1 MLHSIYNDIL
11 TVEIAE
17 KGAELRSIKS
27 KKDECEY
34 LWQGD
39 AKYWE
44 DRSPIMF
51 PICSSVF
58 EGKYNAGGKEY
69 ELGLHGFAQ
78 YCTFSASK
86 TSDSEISLTLTS
98 SDETRKVYPF
108 DFSLEIIYSLSGNA
122 LTATANIKNTGSE
135 TMHATFGAH
144 PGFNVPLDGKSEFE
158 SYYIEFSEPSVPS
171 QIVLS
176 PKCAVTGELKPL
188 AFENKKI
195 LRLRHDLFIPD
206 GIFMSGMPKSLTLR
220 SDTDSCS
227 VTVKYDDMDYLG
239 IWQEYGADTP
249 FICIEPWCAP
259 PTNDGKTREDIETKK
274 GLFHIAAGDTRSVS
288 YSIELN

>member
-1 MLHSIYNDIL
+1 MTHSISNDIF

-17 KGAELRSIKS
+17 KGAELRSIKRN
-27 KKDECEY
+27 DDACEY

-44 DRSPIMF
+44 DRSPILF

-78 YCTFSASK
+78 YSSFSAK
-86 TSDSEISLTLTS
+86 RISDTEMSFTLAS
-98 SDETRKVYPF
+98 SDETKKVYPF
-108 DFSLEIIYSLSGNA
+108 DFVLEIIYKLSANA
-122 LTATANIKNTGSE
+122 LTVTANINNTGAK
-135 TMHATFGAH
+135 TMYATFGAH
-144 PGFNVPLDGKSEFE
+144 PGFNLPLDGKSEFE
-158 SYYIEFSEPSVPS
+158 SYYVEFSAPSAPK

-176 PKCAVTGELKPL
+176 PECTVTDEIKFLEL
-188 AFENKKI
+188 EEKKI

-206 GIFMSGMPKSLTLR
+206 GIFMSEMPKALTLR
-220 SDTDSCS
+220 SDSDTHS

-274 GLFHIAAGDTRSVS
+274 GLFHIAANDTRTVS
-288 YSIELN
+288 YSIEFN

>member
-1 MLHSIYNDIL
+1 MIHTISNDIL
-11 TVEIAE
+11 TVEISE
-17 KGAELRSIKS
+17 KGAELWSVKR
-27 KKDECEY
+27 KDNDCEY
-34 LWQGD
+34 LWQGN

-58 EGKYNAGGKEY
+58 EGRYRAGGKEY

-78 YCTFSASK
+78 YCIFSASK
-86 TSDSEISLTLTS
+86 ISDSEISFTLTS
-98 SDETRKVYPF
+98 SDETRKIYPF
-108 DFSLEIIYSLSGNA
+108 DFLLEIVYSLSGNT
-122 LTATANIKNTGSE
+122 LTVKANIKNTGSD
-135 TMHATFGAH
+135 TMHAAFGAH

-158 SYYIEFSEPSVPS
+158 SYYIEFSEPSIPK

-176 PKCAVTGELKPL
+176 PECAVTGELKPL
-188 AFENKKI
+188 ELEDKKI

-206 GIFMSGMPKSLTLR
+206 GIFMSEMPKSLTLR
-220 SDTDSCS
+220 SDSDSRS
-227 VTVKYDDMDYLG
+227 VTLKYNDMEYLG

-274 GLFHIAAGDTRSVS
+274 GLFHIEAGDTRSVS